1 VSAAAGTG
9 THHDFTVDAD
19 DAPRLDVLVS
29 RVLGLSRTLSATLVA
44 DGRVLVNDRRERA
57 SFRVE
62 RGMRIVVDVPP
73 PPGREVLA
81 EQIPLSVVF
90 EDESLLVI
98 DKPAGMVVHPAP
110 GNWSGTLVNALKGRG
125 QALAE
130 GAGEERAGLVHRLD
144 KDTSG
149 LMVVAKTD
157 QALRVLSKAIA
168 DRRVMRRYAA
178 LCWGH
183 LTDDTVQVDKP
194 IARDPNDRLRMA
206 VVASGRAAR
215 TDFVRLARFM
225 STDLLRCQL
234 HSGRTHQIRVH
245 LASIGHPVV
254 GDDTY
259 GGGGARRVV
268 DLPPHRHFLHAAW
281 LVFTH
286 PVSGERMEFRSPL
299 PEELRQSLLTVAELP
314 DLIASRNPL
323 DYFDFYRADH

>member
-1 VSAAAGTG
+1 MSANAGAG
-9 THHDFTVDAD
+9 AHHDFTVED
-19 DAPRLDVLVS
+19 DAASRLDVLVA
-29 RVLGLSRTLSATLVA
+29 RVLGLSRTQSATLVA
-44 DGRVLVNDRRERA
+44 EGRVLVNERPERA

-62 RGMRIVVDVPP
+62 RGMRIAVDVPP
-73 PPGREVLA
+73 PPGREVLP

-98 DKPAGMVVHPAP
+98 DKAAGMVVHPAP
-110 GNWSGTLVNALKGRG
+110 GNWTGTLVNALKGRG
-125 QALAE
+125 QPLAD
-130 GAGEERAGLVHRLD
+130 GAGDERAGLVHRLD

-168 DRRVMRRYAA
+168 ERRIMRRYAA

-183 LTDDTVQVDKP
+183 LADESVSVDKP
-194 IARDPNDRLRMA
+194 VARDPNDRLRMA
-206 VVASGRAAR
+206 VVSTGRAAR

-225 STDLLRCQL
+225 STDLLRCHL

-268 DLPPHRHFLHAAW
+268 GLPPHRHFLHAAW
-281 LVFTH
+281 LVLTH
-286 PVSGERMEFRSPL
+286 PVSGEKLEFRSPL

-314 DLIASRNPL
+314 ELIASQNPL
-323 DYFDFYRADH
+323 DYLDFYRADR

>member
-1 VSAAAGTG
+1 VSADAAAG

-29 RVLGLSRTLSATLVA
+29 RVLGLSRTQTATLVA
-44 DGRVLVNDRRERA
+44 EGRVLVNERRERA
-57 SFRVE
+57 SFRVD

-81 EQIPLSVVF
+81 EQIPLSVIF

-98 DKPAGMVVHPAP
+98 DKAAGMVVHPAP

-183 LTDDTVQVDKP
+183 LTDDVVQVDKP
-194 IARDPNDRLRMA
+194 VARDPNDRLRMA
-206 VVASGRAAR
+206 IVASGRAAR

-268 DLPPHRHFLHAAW
+268 GLPPHRHFLHAAW

-323 DYFDFYRADH
+323 DYLDFYRADR

>member
-1 VSAAAGTG
+1 MSADAAAG

-29 RVLGLSRTLSATLVA
+29 RVLGLSRTQTATLVA
-44 DGRVLVNDRRERA
+44 EGRVLVNERRERA
-57 SFRVE
+57 SFRVD

-81 EQIPLSVVF
+81 EQIPLSVIF

-98 DKPAGMVVHPAP
+98 DKAAGMVVHPAP

-157 QALRVLSKAIA
+157 QALRVLGKAIA

-183 LTDDTVQVDKP
+183 LTDDFVQVDKP
-194 IARDPNDRLRMA
+194 VARDPNDRLRMA
-206 VVASGRAAR
+206 IVASGRAAK

-268 DLPPHRHFLHAAW
+268 GLPPHRHFLHAAW

-299 PEELRQSLLTVAELP
+299 PEELRQSLLTVAEMP

-323 DYFDFYRADH
+323 DYLDFYRADR

>member
-29 RVLGLSRTLSATLVA
+29 RVLGLSRTQSATLVA

-90 EDESLLVI
+90 EDESVLVI

>member
-1 VSAAAGTG
+1 MSADAAAG

-29 RVLGLSRTLSATLVA
+29 RELGLSRTQTATLVA
-44 DGRVLVNDRRERA
+44 EGRVLVNERRERA
-57 SFRVE
+57 SFRVD

-81 EQIPLSVVF
+81 EQIPLSVIF

-98 DKPAGMVVHPAP
+98 DKAAGMVVHPAP

-157 QALRVLSKAIA
+157 QSLRVLSKAIA

-194 IARDPNDRLRMA
+194 VARDPNDRLRMA
-206 VVASGRAAR
+206 IVASGRAAK

-268 DLPPHRHFLHAAW
+268 GLPPHRHFLHAAW

-323 DYFDFYRADH
+323 DYLDFYRADR